1 MHIFQ
6 ILFFCV
12 CVYVRARARFFCF
25 LFFFLSQSLR
35 DEPFNFVAV
44 IEIHQILYLLS
55 FASWNYTML
64 HLFIVYSQVFINKCQ
79 FVCLD
84 ITWGVGSSLGT

>member
-1 MHIFQ
+1 M
-6 ILFFCV
+6 
-12 CVYVRARARFFCF
+12 RARARFFCF

-55 FASWNYTML
+55 FAFWNYTML

-84 ITWGVGSSLGT
+84 IYMGSGLVIGNLNGVCGSLCTRSL